1 MIKLIIRNG
10 NKISSQCLFE
20 DREDTDTWMESV
32 LRRYYQFVQDKK
44 ADYNSVGYADFNKSE
59 DEFVNRF
66 MGLFRDDDVV
76 ELMFINYDRSKK
88 RYDNYIKNLSKY
100 NKDEDYFYNN
110 CLDLDWRT
118 FELIQ
123 ENSSVE
129 SCDEL
134 VNIMLTTK
142 KYQIPEWRAHK

>member
-20 DREDTDTWMESV
+20 DRKETYTWMESV
-32 LRRYYQFVQDKK
+32 LRKYYQFVQDKK
-44 ADYNSVGYADFNKSE
+44 ADYNLVGYADFNKSE

-110 CLDLDWRT
+110 CLDFDWKT

-142 KYQIPEWRAHK
+142 KYQLPEWRNQ